1 MLATSA
7 KPSIPSL
14 VELRQP
20 LKAWF
25 QTELGQQ
32 LLSTEQ
38 ALLDQVLPRLFGYH
52 LLQISVLDLPE
63 LTRGSPAGHRF
74 MLAPEA
80 DADLAE
86 CSLVGDMENLPLAND
101 CIDAVVLHHALDF
114 AHSPHD
120 ALREAVRVLRPG
132 GRLVIIGFNP
142 HSFWGLHRLWK
153 RKSEQV
159 PWLGHFMARRRM
171 QDWLKLLEMKSERAD
186 SGFFR
191 PPWHSARWMQRMQFC
206 ERWGQR
212 SHSLNGA
219 FWILT
224 ACKETGAAAT
234 VGQSWKRRFVFPL
247 PVAQSSR
254 ASRASRGGMADKAGS
269 ARIYPFPRLS
279 SSASPS
285 KDS

>member
-1 MLATSA
+1 MLVSTTN
-7 KPSIPSL
+7 PSSPSL
-14 VELRQP
+14 AKLRQP
-20 LKAWF
+20 IKQWF
-25 QTELGQQ
+25 ETELGQQ
-32 LLSTEQ
+32 LLATEQ
-38 ALLDQVLPRLFGYH
+38 QLLDQVTPRLFGYH
-52 LLQISVLDLPE
+52 LLQISVLDLPD

-74 MLAPEA
+74 MLAAEM
-80 DADLAE
+80 DGELAPNT
-86 CSLVGDMENLPLAND
+86 LVGDMESLPLANE

-114 AHSPHD
+114 AQSPHD
-120 ALREAVRVLRPG
+120 ALREAIRVLRPG
-132 GRLVIIGFNP
+132 GRLIIIGFNP

-153 RKSEQV
+153 RKSKQV
-159 PWLGHFMARRRM
+159 PWVGHFMARRRM
-171 QDWLKLLEMKSERAD
+171 HDWLKLLEMKSERAD

-191 PPWHSARWMQRMQFC
+191 PPWHSSRWMDRMQFC

-219 FWILT
+219 FWMLT

-254 ASRASRGGMADKAGS
+254 VGRGGVADKAGT

-279 SSASPS
+279 SSGTPS
-285 KDS
+285 KDR